1 MSADLDLKQHI
12 ETAGHQINLCPHVT
26 VDSTSCRGYLHKLG
40 ATFHGWS
47 RRWFVLDR
55 QKGALIY
62 YSDKSERKPRGG
74 SYFTVSGRVGVIII
88 EQDTNCFP
96 FLCRQSMR
104 CTWTTWTHRR
114 VVGHIARSSWRRRS
128 AVTTCRRR
136 LTLPPGSGSTPLL
149 PGLRETWTTYKCR
162 KGGKRSWDEYK
173 EAHPVREL
181 KDEFYKGRFLSR
193 R

>member
-62 YSDKSERKPRGG
+62 YSDKSEKKPRGG
-74 SYFTVSGRVGVIII
+74 SYFTVS
-88 EQDTNCFP
+88 
-96 FLCRQSMR
+96 
-104 CTWTTWTHRR
+104 W
-114 VVGHIARSSWRRRS
+114 
-128 AVTTCRRR
+128 
-136 LTLPPGSGSTPLL
+136 
-149 PGLRETWTTYKCR
+149 
-162 KGGKRSWDEYK
+162 K
-173 EAHPVREL
+173 ELV
-181 KDEFYKGRFLSR
+181 YS
-193 R
+193 